1 MLTLSN
7 FQNIIEQQFLH
18 NRNKSLFYT
27 LADGRL
33 VLSPSEESTELVK
46 HKAREIG
53 EFIQS
58 AKVNGTYTELL
69 KDISEK
75 NIELFMEVNQYLDF
89 NHDDHR
95 KLQKFYGDLFER
107 VCIMGNRGET
117 SDRDIDHL
125 FRSHYKNL
133 QTFLLDSNGMEIFKK
148 YRENPD
154 LFAVKCAEYTPEF
167 QMKLLNSDLPTMKQP
182 VLDIGCGPQASLVH
196 FLRENGIE
204 AYGVDRNV
212 DVMDYL
218 YQMSWLEYS
227 FTTNKWGTVISH
239 MAFSNHFMH
248 HHLRADGNF
257 EIYAQKYME
266 ILKSLKLGGSF
277 IYAPSLSFMED
288 ALMSSSNSYVVEIRE
303 HSTEVTRLK

>member
-1 MLTLSN
+1 M
-7 FQNIIEQQFLH
+7 EQQFLH

-53 EFIQS
+53 KFIQS
-58 AKVNGTYTELL
+58 AKVNGTYIELL

-75 NIELFMEVNQYLDF
+75 NIKLFMEVNQYLDF
-89 NHDDHR
+89 NHEDHR
-95 KLQKFYGDLFER
+95 KLQKIYGDLFER
-107 VCIMGNRGET
+107 VYIMGNRGEI

-133 QTFLLDSNGMEIFKK
+133 QTFLLDSNGTEIFKK

-154 LFAVKCAEYTPEF
+154 LFAVKCAEYSPEF
-167 QMKLLNSDLPTMKQP
+167 QMKLLNIDVAPIKQP

-212 DVMDYL
+212 DTMDYL
-218 YQMSWLEYS
+218 YKMSWLEYS
-227 FTTNKWGTVISH
+227 FTSNKWGTVISH

-248 HHLRADGNF
+248 HHIRADGNF
-257 EIYAQKYME
+257 EIYAMKYME
-266 ILKSLKLGGSF
+266 IVKSLKVGGSF
-277 IYAPSLSFMED
+277 IYAPSLTFMEE
-288 ALMSSSNSYVVEIRE
+288 ALMSASNSYDVEIRE
-303 HSTEVTRLK
+303 HSTKVTRLK